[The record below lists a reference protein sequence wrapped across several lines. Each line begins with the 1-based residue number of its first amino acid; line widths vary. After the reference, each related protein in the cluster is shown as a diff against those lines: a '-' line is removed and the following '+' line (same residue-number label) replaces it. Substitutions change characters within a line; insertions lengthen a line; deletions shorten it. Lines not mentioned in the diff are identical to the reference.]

1 MRNRRKRTYSEANP
15 PAIGEV
21 IGGLAIAAFL
31 PCLIF
36 TGFNVVTAII
46 GIVALIEIC
55 ILIHDFWDVISVML
69 KIALF
74 IQIALLFLVAVF
86 YIFDFILT
94 L

>member
-1 MRNRRKRTYSEANP
+1 MKNRRKRTYSEGDHQT
-15 PAIGEV
+15 IGEI
-21 IGGLAIAAFL
+21 IGGLAVAAFL

-55 ILIHDFWDVISVML
+55 ILIHDFWPVFSVML
-69 KIALF
+69 KIAVF
-74 IQIALLFLVAVF
+74 ILIALLLIVAVL
-86 YIFDFILT
+86 YVFDFILT

>member
-1 MRNRRKRTYSEANP
+1 MRNRRKRTYSEADP
-15 PAIGEV
+15 PTIGEI
-21 IGGLAIAAFL
+21 IGGIAVAAFI
-31 PCLIF
+31 PCLIL

-55 ILIHDFWDVISVML
+55 ILIHDFWDVINVML

-74 IQIALLFLVAVF
+74 ILIALLLLVAVF

>member
-1 MRNRRKRTYSEANP
+1 MKNRRKRTYSEADP
-15 PAIGEV
+15 PTIGEV

-36 TGFNVVTAII
+36 TVFNVVTAVI
-46 GIVALIEIC
+46 GIIALIEIC
-55 ILIHDFWDVISVML
+55 IFIHDFWDVISIML

-74 IQIALLFLVAVF
+74 ILITLLLLVAVF

>member
-1 MRNRRKRTYSEANP
+1 MKNRRKRTYSEADP
-15 PAIGEV
+15 PTIGEV

-36 TGFNVVTAII
+36 TGFNIVTAII

-55 ILIHDFWDVISVML
+55 ILIHDFWPVISVML
-69 KIALF
+69 KIVIF
-74 IQIALLFLVAVF
+74 ILIALLLLVAVF

>member
-1 MRNRRKRTYSEANP
+1 MRNRRKRTYSEADP
-15 PAIGEV
+15 PTIGEV

-31 PCLIF
+31 PCLIL
-36 TGFNVVTAII
+36 TGFNVITAII

-55 ILIHDFWDVISVML
+55 ILIRDFWPVISVMM
-69 KIALF
+69 KIAIFVL
-74 IQIALLFLVAVF
+74 IALLLIIAVF

>member
-1 MRNRRKRTYSEANP
+1 MRNRRKRTYSEADP
-15 PAIGEV
+15 PTIGEV
-21 IGGLAIAAFL
+21 IGGIAIVTFL
-31 PCLIF
+31 PCLIL

-55 ILIHDFWDVISVML
+55 IFVHDLWPVFSVML
-69 KIALF
+69 KIAVF
-74 IQIALLFLVAVF
+74 ILIALLILIAVF